1 MTERIP
7 ALYSL
12 RAFEVAAR
20 LGSFS
25 KAAQELSV
33 TQSAVSHHIKNLES
47 LFDCAL
53 FERHGP
59 RLSLTDQ
66 GRLLADELKTGF
78 KIIENACALLKV
90 DRHNVRLKAPSTL
103 TMRWLLKA
111 LDRFRQAGNHCNVQL
126 SSVWMD
132 IDTVD
137 LYTEPYDCAI
147 LLGPGHFGADIDS
160 CKLFDE
166 WLIPVCHPDYLP
178 DEPALSRLNDVELLH
193 PSADR
198 RDWRRWLE
206 RAGDGQRINLQ
217 RGQLF
222 DTLDQGISAAVQ
234 GLGVSVADLL
244 LANAELRSGQ
254 LRLPFKQA
262 VATGDGYYLVWLKSS
277 PKGKQMRVLRDY
289 LLGAVPGEV
298 DEHIEYLNGSS

>member
-1 MTERIP
+1 MAERIP

-20 LGSFS
+20 HGSFS
-25 KAAQELSV
+25 KAAHELSV

-59 RLSLTDQ
+59 RLSLTGP
-66 GRLLADELKTGF
+66 GRQLASELRSGF
-78 KIIENACALLKV
+78 KIIENACALLKA
-90 DRHNVRLKAPSTL
+90 DRHSVRLKAPSTL

-111 LDRFRQAGNHCNVQL
+111 LDRFRQADNRCHVQL

-132 IDTVD
+132 VDSVD

-147 LLGPGHFGADIDS
+147 LLGPGHFGPDLDS

-166 WLIPVCHPDYLP
+166 WLIPVCQPQYLP
-178 DEPALSRLNDVELLH
+178 DPVELSSLNGVELLH

-198 RDWRRWLE
+198 RDWRRWL
-206 RAGDGQRINLQ
+206 AGVDGKHQVNLE
-217 RGQLF
+217 RGQVF
-222 DTLDQGISAAVQ
+222 DTLDQGISAALQ
-234 GLGVSVADLL
+234 GLGVSVADRMLVH
-244 LANAELRSGQ
+244 AELRSGH
-254 LRLPFKQA
+254 LRLPFRQA
-262 VATGDGYYLVWLKSS
+262 VATGEGYYLVWLKSS
-277 PKGKQMRVLRDY
+277 PKAAQISVLRKH
-289 LLGAVPGEV
+289 LLAVLPTVE
-298 DEHIEYLNGSS
+298 DEAIEYLD